1 MTGKIELSERELEIL
16 KLVATGASNKQVARE
31 LYISPNTV
39 KVHLQNIFSKIGV
52 ASRTEAAMYAVN
64 AGLVESGYIQE
75 AETIQDGN
83 SSSKFRTYLNQ
94 RIVLL
99 IFFILIVI
107 FGLFIYFTWQ
117 NIQRNQQIDSA
128 LRTESRWRE
137 LESMPTARY
146 GHAVAVYDNQIFSI
160 AGMGNGG
167 IENVVEHYNPAQDSW
182 ESFSTKPT
190 PVYEI
195 GAALIGGKIYI
206 PGGRLSE
213 SMVTDVL
220 EIYDIS
226 KDQWSS
232 GTSLPNGLCGYAIAA
247 YEGKLYLFG
256 GWDGT
261 KYVNEANIYDPDSGS
276 WTTTNTMLTEN
287 AYAGAAI
294 IDNKIQIIGGYN
306 GETISVD
313 NKIYDPNIEN
323 LDNQAWSNG
332 NNLPYGV
339 YGASF
344 AQIADSLFII
354 GGKTG
359 EHKSNTILQYE
370 IKNRTWREM
379 DETNIQLGAF
389 QASSVISPDIYL
401 LGGMLDNQ
409 IRAQNLAYQAV
420 YIINLP
426 LIR

>member
-1 MTGKIELSERELEIL
+1 MTPPK
-16 KLVATGASNKQVARE
+16 
-31 LYISPNTV
+31 
-39 KVHLQNIFSKIGV
+39 
-52 ASRTEAAMYAVN
+52 
-64 AGLVESGYIQE
+64 
-75 AETIQDGN
+75 N
-83 SSSKFRTYLNQ
+83 SWKSL
-94 RIVLL
+94 
-99 IFFILIVI
+99 
-107 FGLFIYFTWQ
+107 
-117 NIQRNQQIDSA
+117 
-128 LRTESRWRE
+128 
-137 LESMPTARY
+137 
-146 GHAVAVYDNQIFSI
+146 
-160 AGMGNGG
+160 
-167 IENVVEHYNPAQDSW
+167 
-182 ESFSTKPT
+182 STKPT

-276 WTTTNTMLTEN
+276 WTTTNTMLAEN

-306 GETISVD
+306 GETILVD